1 MPHNALSPI
10 TEDDIAHYLANT
22 PDFFERHA
30 ELLASVQLTSPH
42 GKRAVSLQERQAEML
57 RDKIR
62 GLELKA
68 ASMIR
73 HGKENTVTAS
83 RLHDWT
89 LVLLQTADAHAVPQV
104 VAQTVRELFAVPQ
117 VALRVWD
124 VQAEFNEAPHVYP
137 PADDVQAFASSLA
150 EPFCGPNPGL
160 DVVQWLDEPSVVSSV
175 AVVPLRE
182 AAGEPAFGV
191 LVMGSDDP
199 QRFGADMGTEFLS
212 QMAQLASA
220 ALQRL
225 RTPAD

>member
-1 MPHNALSPI
+1 MNTNALPPL
-10 TEDDIAHYLANT
+10 TEDDIAHFLVNT

-73 HGKENTVTAS
+73 HGQENTVTAA

-124 VQAEFNEAPHVYP
+124 VQAEFDEAPHVYP
-137 PADDVQAFASSLA
+137 PADDVQTFASSLL
-150 EPFCGPNPGL
+150 EPFCGPNPGF
-160 DVVQWLDEPSVVSSV
+160 DVVQWLDEPSVVTSV

>member
-68 ASMIR
+68 AGMIR
-73 HGKENTVTAS
+73 HGQENTVTAS

-89 LVLLQTADAHAVPQV
+89 LVLLQTAEAHAVPQV

-117 VALRVWD
+117 VALRVWG
-124 VQAEFNEAPHVYP
+124 VQAEFDEAPHVYP
-137 PADDVQAFASSLA
+137 PADDVQTFASSLT

-160 DVVQWLDEPSVVSSV
+160 DVVQWLDEPSAVASV

-225 RTPAD
+225 RTPND

>member
-68 ASMIR
+68 AGMIR
-73 HGKENTVTAS
+73 YGQENTVTAL

-89 LVLLQTADAHAVPQV
+89 LVLLQTAEAHAVPQV

-117 VALRVWD
+117 VALRVWG
-124 VQAEFNEAPHVYP
+124 VQAEFDEAPHVYP
-137 PADDVQAFASSLA
+137 PADDVQTFASSLSV
-150 EPFCGPNPGL
+150 PFCGPNPGL
-160 DVVQWLDEPSVVSSV
+160 DVVQWLDEPSAVATV

-191 LVMGSDDP
+191 LVMGSDDA

-212 QMAQLASA
+212 QMAELASA

>member
-1 MPHNALSPI
+1 MPQNTLSPI
-10 TEDDIAHYLANT
+10 TEDDIAQYLVNT

-42 GKRAVSLQERQAEML
+42 GLRAVSLQERQSEML

-68 ASMIR
+68 AGMIR
-73 HGKENTVTAS
+73 YGKENTVTMS
-83 RLHDWT
+83 RLHEWT
-89 LVLLQTADAHAVPQV
+89 LVLLQTAEAHAVPQV

-117 VALRVWD
+117 VALRVWGM
-124 VQAEFNEAPHVYP
+124 QAEFDGAPHVFD
-137 PADDVQAFASSLA
+137 PADDVQTFASSLT

-160 DVVQWLDEPSVVSSV
+160 DVVQWLDDPSAVASV

-191 LVMGSDDP
+191 LVMGSDDA
-199 QRFGADMGTEFLS
+199 QRFAANMGTEFLS

>member
-1 MPHNALSPI
+1 
-10 TEDDIAHYLANT
+10 
-22 PDFFERHA
+22 
-30 ELLASVQLTSPH
+30 
-42 GKRAVSLQERQAEML
+42 
-57 RDKIR
+57 
-62 GLELKA
+62 
-68 ASMIR
+68 MIR

-89 LVLLQTADAHAVPQV
+89 LVLLQTADAYAVPQV

-124 VQAEFNEAPHVYP
+124 VQAEFDEAPHVYP
-137 PADDVQAFASSLA
+137 PADDVQTFASSLV

-160 DVVQWLDEPSVVSSV
+160 DVVQWLDEPAVVASV

>member
-1 MPHNALSPI
+1 MSQNALNPI
-10 TEDDIAHYLANT
+10 TEDDIAQYLANT
-22 PDFFERHA
+22 PHFFERHA
-30 ELLASVQLTSPH
+30 DLLASVQLTSPH

-73 HGKENTVTAS
+73 HGQENTVTAA

-89 LVLLQTADAHAVPQV
+89 LVLLQTADEHVLPQV

-117 VALRVWD
+117 VALRVWGM
-124 VQAEFNEAPHVYP
+124 QPEFDEAPHVYP
-137 PADDVQAFASSLA
+137 PADDVQTFASSLV

-160 DVVQWLDEPSVVSSV
+160 DVVQWLDDPASVASV

-182 AAGEPAFGV
+182 DAGEPAFGV
-191 LVMGSDDP
+191 LVMGSDDA
-199 QRFGADMGTEFLS
+199 QRFSADMGTEFLS
-212 QMAQLASA
+212 RMSALASA

-225 RTPAD
+225 RLPKD

>member
-1 MPHNALSPI
+1 MNTNALPPL
-10 TEDDIAHYLANT
+10 TEDDIAHFLVNT

-73 HGKENTVTAS
+73 HGQENTVTAS

-124 VQAEFNEAPHVYP
+124 VQAEFDEAPHVYP
-137 PADDVQAFASSLA
+137 PADDVQTFASSLA

-160 DVVQWLDEPSVVSSV
+160 DVVQWLDEPAVVASV